1 MDCPRVQWLSIR
13 KHVAEDRFGM
23 SGPELERVAPCERGE
38 RDRVVERSPALRE
51 STAGAADPPRRRSRR
66 GVVARSAFRGKVRLE
81 AVQAAH
87 GGDAVAA
94 IISGRVAVPG

>member
-1 MDCPRVQWLSIR
+1 
-13 KHVAEDRFGM
+13 
-23 SGPELERVAPCERGE
+23 
-38 RDRVVERSPALRE
+38 
-51 STAGAADPPRRRSRR
+51 
-66 GVVARSAFRGKVRLE
+66 VRLE